1 MDWLLRLMPPPSHAE
16 RAPLRPLLWTT
27 AAFAAGALL
36 NVDRIPLW
44 ATAVLIACAAWELS
58 VAARK
63 LPALPKAVQLILTF
77 VLVACVVA
85 TFHTLNGL
93 PAGTVLLVV
102 MGSIKLVET
111 RTRRDRYIVIGAA
124 FFLLFAACLD
134 RQALVRLPLYLGAAG
149 LCCTA
154 LIVSAYGG
162 AGLDFRVAGKLA
174 ARSLLLALPLA
185 LVFFLFFPRLP
196 GGFWA
201 LPAGEDAVTG
211 LGESMSPGS
220 ISELTASYDPA
231 FRVHFAGAI
240 PPPQERYWRG
250 PVLHDFDGYTWRRGA
265 GQEYWQP
272 PLRYLGEPF
281 RYSVTLAPGANRWWF
296 TLDTVVGSPDK
307 HVFFS
312 YDYDLIAREPV
323 TQPTTYDALSYTHH
337 VSSAPLSNSAR
348 RMESALPPDRNPR
361 TRQLAARLR
370 AHAPADRDFVLAAI
384 EFLRSGGFQ
393 YSLTP
398 PKLDLDSV
406 DDFLFRTREGFCGHY
421 ASAFVALMR
430 AGGVP
435 ARVVTGYQGGEW
447 NPIGGYFLIRQSDAH
462 AWTEVWIA
470 GRGWQRVDPTA
481 VVAPERLRRGI
492 LDILPDAVSGRARLL
507 YSTPFLARLMQGW
520 DALNTAWN
528 EGIVKFNVNTQLGI
542 LERLGVHSADWTALV
557 TALGSGLV
565 AWLAWI
571 AWHVGRS
578 ASPRPADRL
587 ARAYA
592 RLCGKLALAGI
603 ARDADEG
610 PLAYAA
616 RIGRI
621 RPDLMS
627 RAQPLLARYAQL
639 RYGPMSGQV
648 AALATAAFERMVL
661 RCHVARRPPRMQS
674 HNGKSV

>member
-1 MDWLLRLMPPPSHAE
+1 MPPPLHAE
-16 RAPLRPLLWTT
+16 RNAMRPLLWTT

-36 NVDRIPLW
+36 NVGRIPFW
-44 ATAVLIACAAWELS
+44 ATAVLIACAAWQLS
-58 VAARK
+58 VAAHK
-63 LPALPKAVQLILTF
+63 LPALPKVAQLILTF
-77 VLVACVVA
+77 ILVSCVVA

-102 MGSIKLVET
+102 MGSIKLLET
-111 RTRRDRYIVIGAA
+111 RNRRDRYIVIGAA
-124 FFLLFAACLD
+124 LFLLFAACLD
-134 RQALVRLPLYLGAAG
+134 RQALARMPLYLGEAG

-162 AGLDFRVAGKLA
+162 AGLSIRVAGTLA

-201 LPAGEDAVTG
+201 LPASDDAVTG

-231 FRVHFAGAI
+231 FRVRFAGAI

-265 GQEYWQP
+265 AQAYRQA
-272 PLRYLGEPF
+272 PLRYFGEPY
-281 RYSVTLAPGANRWWF
+281 RYSVTLAPGANRWWLA
-296 TLDTVVGSPDK
+296 LDTVVGSPNK

-323 TQPTTYDALSYTHH
+323 TQPTTYDALSYTHTA
-337 VSSAPLSNSAR
+337 SSEPLSNSAR
-348 RMESALPPDRNPR
+348 QMESALPPNRNPR

-370 AHAPADRDFVLAAI
+370 AHAPADPDFVRAAM
-384 EFLRSGGFQ
+384 EYLRSGGFQ

-398 PKLDLDSV
+398 PKLDFDSV

-421 ASAFVALMR
+421 ASAFVALLR

-447 NPIGGYFLIRQSDAH
+447 NPIGGYFLVRQSDAH
-462 AWTEVWIA
+462 AWAEVWLD
-470 GRGWQRVDPTA
+470 GRGWLRVDPTA
-481 VVAPERLRRGI
+481 IVAPERLRRGI
-492 LDILPDAVSGRARLL
+492 LDILPNAVSGSARLL
-507 YSTPFLARLMQGW
+507 YATPFLARLMQGW

-528 EGIVKFNVNTQLGI
+528 ERIVKFDINTQLGI
-542 LERLGVHSADWTALV
+542 LKRLGVPSADWTALI
-557 TALGSGLV
+557 TTLGSGLV
-565 AWLAWI
+565 GWLAWI
-571 AWHVGRS
+571 AWYIGRS
-578 ASPRPADRL
+578 AGPRPADRL
-587 ARAYA
+587 ARSYA
-592 RLCGKLALAGI
+592 RLCRKLAHAGV
-603 ARDADEG
+603 ARDPDEG

-616 RIGRI
+616 RIGTR

-639 RYGPMSGQV
+639 RYGPVSGEV
-648 AALATAAFERMVL
+648 AVVATAAFERMVL
-661 RCHVARRPPRMQS
+661 RWHVARRRPGVQAQKRRS
-674 HNGKSV
+674 I

>member
-1 MDWLLRLMPPPSHAE
+1 MPAPSHAE
-16 RAPLRPLLWTT
+16 PVPLRPLLWTT

-36 NVDRIPLW
+36 NVDRIPFW
-44 ATAVLIACAAWELS
+44 ATAVLIACAAWQLS
-58 VAARK
+58 VAAHK
-63 LPALPKAVQLILTF
+63 LPALPKIAQLILTF
-77 VLVACVVA
+77 LLVTCVVA

-102 MGSIKLVET
+102 MGSIKLLET
-111 RTRRDRYIVIGAA
+111 RNRRDRYIVIGAA

-134 RQALVRLPLYLGAAG
+134 RQALARLPLYLGAAC

-162 AGLDFRVAGKLA
+162 AGLNFRTAGKLA

-201 LPAGEDAVTG
+201 LPASDDAVTG

-220 ISELTASYDPA
+220 ISELIASYDPA
-231 FRVHFAGAI
+231 FRVRFAGAI

-265 GQEYWQP
+265 GQAYRQA

-281 RYSVTLAPGANRWWF
+281 RYSVTLATGANRWWF

-307 HVFFS
+307 HAFFS
-312 YDYDLIAREPV
+312 YDYDLVTREPV
-323 TQPTTYDALSYTHH
+323 AQPTTYNALSYTHTE
-337 VSSAPLSNSAR
+337 SSERLSDSAR
-348 RMESALPPDRNPR
+348 RLESALPPNRNPR
-361 TRQLAARLR
+361 TRQLAVRR
-370 AHAPADRDFVLAAI
+370 RAPAPAAPDFVRAAV
-384 EFLRSGGFQ
+384 EFLRTGGFQ

-398 PKLDLDSV
+398 PKLDFDSV

-430 AGGVP
+430 AGGIP

-462 AWTEVWIA
+462 AWAEVWID
-470 GRGWQRVDPTA
+470 GRGWRRIDPTA
-481 VVAPERLRRGI
+481 IVAPERLRRGI
-492 LDILPDAVSGRARLL
+492 LDILPDAVSGEARLF
-507 YSTPFLARLMQGW
+507 YSTPFLARLMQEW
-520 DALNTAWN
+520 DALSTAWN
-528 EGIVKFNVNTQLGI
+528 ERVVKFDINTQLGI
-542 LERLGVHSADWTALV
+542 LERLGVRSADWTALA
-557 TALGSGLV
+557 TALGSGLIG
-565 AWLAWI
+565 WLAWI
-571 AWHVGRS
+571 AWHIGRS
-578 ASPRPADRL
+578 AGPRPADRL

-592 RLCGKLALAGI
+592 RLCRKLAHAGI
-603 ARDADEG
+603 ARDVAEG

-616 RIGRI
+616 RIGRS

-639 RYGPMSGQV
+639 RYGPVSGQV
-648 AALATAAFERMVL
+648 AAAATAAFERMV
-661 RCHVARRPPRMQS
+661 RRWHVARRPPRVQPQNS
-674 HNGKSV
+674 KSA

>member
-1 MDWLLRLMPPPSHAE
+1 MPLPSHAE
-16 RAPLRPLLWTT
+16 RDRLRPLLWAT

-44 ATAVLIACAAWELS
+44 ATAVLIACAAWQLS
-58 VAARK
+58 VAAHK
-63 LPALPKAVQLILTF
+63 LPALPKFAQLILTF

-102 MGSIKLVET
+102 MGSIKLLET
-111 RTRRDRYIVIGAA
+111 STRRDRFIVIGAA

-134 RQALVRLPLYLGAAG
+134 RQTLARLPLYLGEAG

-162 AGLDFRVAGKLA
+162 EGLSFRFAGKLA

-185 LVFFLFFPRLP
+185 IVFFLFFPRLP

-201 LPAGEDAVTG
+201 LPARDAAVTG
-211 LGESMSPGS
+211 LGDSMSPGS
-220 ISELTASYDPA
+220 ISELTASYEPA
-231 FRVHFAGAI
+231 FRVRFAGAI

-250 PVLHDFDGYTWRRGA
+250 PVLHDFDGYTWRHGA
-265 GQEYWQP
+265 GQAYQQAA
-272 PLRYLGEPF
+272 LHYLGEPF
-281 RYSVTLAPGANRWWF
+281 RYSVTLVPSANRWWF
-296 TLDTVVGSPDK
+296 ALDTVVGSPDK
-307 HVFFS
+307 RVFFS
-312 YDYDLIAREPV
+312 YDYDLVAREPV
-323 TQPTTYDALSYTHH
+323 TQPTTYDALSYTHTE
-337 VSSAPLSNSAR
+337 SSEPLSNAAR
-348 RMESALPPDRNPR
+348 RMESALPPERNPR
-361 TRQLAARLR
+361 TRELAARLR
-370 AHAPADRDFVLAAI
+370 AQAPADRDFVRAAI

-398 PKLDLDSV
+398 PKLDFDSV

-462 AWTEVWIA
+462 AWAEVWID
-470 GRGWQRVDPTA
+470 GRGWQRIDPTA
-481 VVAPERLRRGI
+481 IVAPERLRRGI
-492 LDILPDAVSGRARLL
+492 LDILPDAVSGGARLL

-528 EGIVKFNVNTQLGI
+528 ERIVKFDVNTQFGI
-542 LERLGVHSADWTALV
+542 LEHLGVHSGDWTALIA
-557 TALGSGLV
+557 ALGTGLV
-565 AWLAWI
+565 GWLGWI
-571 AWHVGRS
+571 AWHIGRS
-578 ASPRPADRL
+578 AGPRPADRL

-592 RLCGKLALAGI
+592 RLCRKLAHAGI

-616 RIGRI
+616 RIGRS
-621 RPDLMS
+621 RPDLMA

-639 RYGPMSGQV
+639 RYGPVSGQV
-648 AALATAAFERMVL
+648 AAIATAAFERMVL
-661 RCHVARRPPRMQS
+661 RWHVARRPPRVQS
-674 HNGKSV
+674 RQDKSV